1 MKVLFVNTNE
11 NYGGAA
17 RAAYRIMRGVQQN
30 GVDVEMFVKNGSARS
45 KNVRTIWEFV
55 PTNSLYHAYNWV
67 IEKIKNKWQHHKWRP
82 YKRTKQD
89 VYMSDV
95 RGTRIQGALQKLD
108 YDIVHLHWIN
118 NRFLDI
124 DELKRIKKPI
134 VWTLHDSWPFCGICH
149 YFVDC
154 KRYQSHCGA
163 CPMLGS
169 KKEQDLAYEVFEKKM
184 EAYKDLD
191 LHIVTP
197 SRWLGDCAKKS
208 ALFGNFPVHVIP
220 NCIDTDLFRPLT
232 MDEILT
238 LAERQEN
245 AAIRRVFSEATQEK
259 RIEKPF
265 VLYGAMNAATD
276 RIKGFS
282 SLLSAL
288 QLIDKQGFEANF
300 VVFGANEQEL
310 PMQFKHINVTFVGY
324 ISDSNIL
331 AALYSIADVMVVPS
345 LTENLSNAIMES
357 LSCGTPVVAFNI
369 GGNGDMIDH
378 KQNGYLAAERD
389 SEDLA
394 KGIEWCLAHNI
405 DSALSKNAREKVMKN
420 YTIDIVSEKYKQLY
434 ESLVCNNR
442 LSYAKYETE
451 YCNNQL

>member
-1 MKVLFVNTNE
+1 MCHGFIIVCEASVKMKVLFVNTNDTS
-11 NYGGAA
+11 GGAA
-17 RAAYRIMRGVQQN
+17 RAAVRIMRGVKQS
-30 GVDVEMFVKNGSARS
+30 GVEAHMLVKY
-45 KNVRTIWEFV
+45 KNSHTEDIVPLSHFV
-55 PTNSLYHAYNWV
+55 PSGILYRAFDW
-67 IEKIKNKWQHHKWRP
+67 IATKIKNKWQHYKWHP

-89 VYMSDV
+89 VYMSDL
-95 RGTRIQGALQKLD
+95 RGTRINGALQKLD

-118 NRFLDI
+118 NRFLDV
-124 DELKRIKKPI
+124 DELKKIKKPI

-154 KRYQSHCGA
+154 KSYQSHCGA

-169 KKEQDLAYEVFEKKM
+169 DKERDLAYEVFEKKLA
-184 EAYKDLD
+184 AYKDLD

-197 SRWLGDCAKKS
+197 SKWLGDCAKKS
-208 ALFGNFPVHVIP
+208 TLLGRFSVHVIP
-220 NCIDTDLFRPLT
+220 NCIDTDLFRPLSS
-232 MDEILT
+232 DEIVT

-245 AAIRRVFSEATQEK
+245 AAVRRVFSEATQEK

-288 QLIDKQGFEANF
+288 QLLEKQGFEANF

-331 AALYSIADVMVVPS
+331 AALYSIADVM
-345 LTENLSNAIMES
+345 A
-357 LSCGTPVVAFNI
+357 GR
-369 GGNGDMIDH
+369 
-378 KQNGYLAAERD
+378 Q
-389 SEDLA
+389 
-394 KGIEWCLAHNI
+394 W
-405 DSALSKNAREKVMKN
+405 
-420 YTIDIVSEKYKQLY
+420 
-434 ESLVCNNR
+434 LV
-442 LSYAKYETE
+442 LI
-451 YCNNQL
+451 

>member
-1 MKVLFVNTNE
+1 MKVLFVNTNDIS
-11 NYGGAA
+11 GGAA
-17 RAAYRIMRGVQQN
+17 RAAMRIMRGVQQS
-30 GVDVEMFVKNGSARS
+30 GVEAQMFVKDKYSQS
-45 KNVRTIWEFV
+45 PDVIPLST
-55 PTNSLYHAYNWV
+55 YNPSSNWLFDIFKWV
-67 IEKIKNKWQHHKWRP
+67 IQKLRNRYHMFKWHP
-82 YKRTKQD
+82 YKRTKQN
-89 VYMSDV
+89 VFMSDL
-95 RGTRIQGALQKLD
+95 RHTDIHGALQKLD

-154 KRYQSHCGA
+154 KKYQSHCGA

-184 EAYKDLD
+184 EAYKDLN
-191 LHIVTP
+191 LYIVTP

-208 ALFGNFPVHVIP
+208 ALFGRFPVHVIP
-220 NCIDTDLFRPLT
+220 NCIDTNLFRQLSK
-232 MDEILT
+232 DEIVT

-245 AAIRRVFSEATQEK
+245 AVVMRVFGEATQEK

-276 RIKGFS
+276 RRKGFL

-288 QLIDKQGFEANF
+288 QLLDKQCFKANF

-324 ISDSNIL
+324 ISDSHVL

-345 LTENLSNAIMES
+345 LTENLSNTIMES

-369 GGNGDMIDH
+369 GGNSDMIEH
-378 KQNGYLAAERD
+378 KKNGYLASEQD
-389 SEDLA
+389 CEDLA
-394 KGIEWCLAHNI
+394 KGIEWCLSHNA
-405 DSALSKNAREKVMKN
+405 DGALSKNARKKVMDN
-420 YTIDIVSEKYKQLY
+420 YTIDKVSERYKQLY
-434 ESLVCNNR
+434 KSFI
-442 LSYAKYETE
+442 
-451 YCNNQL
+451 